1 MDKKKVS
8 LNQYSLEFSLKNDPI
23 FDPKLS
29 YRQKQKPGVLL
40 NAFLK
45 ALGLW
50 EERKYFKGDKSES
63 GEIKYSNS
71 YMLYEEDCKE
81 LLKLFKK
88 ENETS
93 FIRKGE
99 IDKVIENGDINKKK
113 LHTLRETIDLF
124 IKLFEKYCED
134 KESYEEIKYR
144 ISAVTKIELLE
155 SLDILNDTKNYVT
168 ELINVDTINRD
179 LDTVAAY
186 GIDEKDLQCWAIN
199 FSKEIEKFMNNW
211 KVYKDGMKLYRDNEF
226 DEKLDRLTDEEKKT
240 INNFIE
246 LFSAKLKEEKIMG
259 ENDSL
264 SDATT
269 LYEGKEKINV
279 LNQNNQVKQ
288 ILMEFANHPGFK
300 LYTRLFN
307 TVESS
312 EEVLTYIRKPDN
324 FFSEIG
330 KKLSTCDILTKIYN
344 ID

>member
-1 MDKKKVS
+1 MYKYFIEEISMSKEKIN
-8 LNQYSLEFSLKNDPI
+8 LNQCSLEFSLKNNRV

-29 YRQKQKPGVLL
+29 YRQKQKPSTLL
-40 NAFLK
+40 TAFLK
-45 ALGLW
+45 ALGLS
-50 EERKYFKGDKSES
+50 EEKKYLKGVKNES

-81 LLKLFKK
+81 LLGLFEK

-99 IDKVIENGDINKKK
+99 IDKVIENGNINKKK
-113 LHTLRETIDLF
+113 LHTLRETVDLF
-124 IKLFEKYCED
+124 IKLFEKYCEN

-144 ISAVTKIELLE
+144 INAVTKIELLE
-155 SLDILNDTKNYVT
+155 ALDILNDTKNYVT
-168 ELINVDTINRD
+168 ELINVDAINRD

-199 FSKEIEKFMNNW
+199 FSKEIEKFMNDW
-211 KVYKDGMKLYRDNEF
+211 KLYKTGMKLYRANEF
-226 DEKLDRLTDEEKKT
+226 NEKLDRLTDEEKKT

-246 LFSAKLKEEKIMG
+246 LFSEKLKEEKIMG

-264 SDATT
+264 SDATIS
-269 LYEGKEKINV
+269 YEGKEKINV

-300 LYTRLFN
+300 LYTWLFN
-307 TVESS
+307 TGESS
-312 EEVLTYIRKPDN
+312 EEVLAYMRIPVN
-324 FFSEIG
+324 FFSELE
-330 KKLSTCDILTKIYN
+330 KNY
-344 ID
+344 